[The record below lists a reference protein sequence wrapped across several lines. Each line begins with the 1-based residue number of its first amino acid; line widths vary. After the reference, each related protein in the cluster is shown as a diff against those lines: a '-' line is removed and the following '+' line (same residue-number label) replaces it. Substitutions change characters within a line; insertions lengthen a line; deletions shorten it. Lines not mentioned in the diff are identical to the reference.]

1 MGLSNGDKSR
11 QQYKRG
17 IVVATYGKLEYE
29 STESRALKSIT
40 VESYNKDQAKNLIQ
54 LNNNSAYMAQYL
66 RKLQRGVD
74 EANANIIE
82 QAQGFINDLLVLVG
96 GGSATG
102 LDFGDMKYVFQ
113 SWGALFGFTDEN
125 GNVQLP
131 INLFQAAW
139 HFFSTYVLGAGGQFG
154 GVIDSMI
161 DGFLAVLVS
170 QLGDVPII
178 GHAVGQIA
186 NFISDTRDFV
196 DLLHDKF
203 FVFLNNITDGIGEGI
218 DYIEHILS
226 KIYDRFIQPII
237 DLISKA
243 IGGPVGKAIGW
254 IQDVVSKIFSLASG
268 ADIKASAM
276 YKKATPLWETLDGN
290 GETSTP
296 LSTSDVSFTIT
307 STIAR
312 GAIIKCRGGDK
323 KQTISCIAKKTGTVS
338 TFFLDVYSM
347 DLDSSAS
354 KIYSSPDLSGQLS
367 SADQSVLFHEMSEED
382 AFTTNTDGNYIVVAR
397 MTGSGSVS
405 LQGKAF
411 PVAVTSV
418 RPLYPAIS
426 RNPSVIASPSSFTTA
441 DLDAIY
447 VKETPYFQLGV
458 IADIIPQ
465 SFYNDFSTLSDNLW
479 NRYRKR
485 DNPIGEINY
494 QSIIDGSLDIKSN
507 GNPGWSWCIHKYPVT
522 SNRCRVAVRPKQA
535 FTRSPTIVTM
545 FSRTDTPVGIGIKCY
560 VIDGNEQVVP
570 VLVTGYSTHE
580 EISTATQFAASE
592 NYFIGKWVYLEYD
605 PTDGHYRCYL
615 DPDWDSPY
623 LRVTKYADSI
633 NGMMLWEFDE
643 NAFSGTNVVK
653 SNSTRSS
660 AIIQRTSPSSGS
672 PVGLDDWKLEDYP
685 DPSA

>member
-1 MGLSNGDKSR
+1 M
-11 QQYKRG
+11 
-17 IVVATYGKLEYE
+17 ATYGKLEYE

-40 VESYNKDQAKNLIQ
+40 ADGYNKDQAKNLIQ
-54 LNNNSAYMAQYL
+54 LNNNTAYMAQYL

-203 FVFLNNITDGIGEGI
+203 FAFLNNVTDGIGEGI
-218 DYIEHILS
+218 DYIEHILA

-254 IQDVVSKIFSLASG
+254 IQDVVSKIFSLANG
-268 ADIKASAM
+268 ADTKASLVL
-276 YKKATPLWETLDGN
+276 KKATPLWETLDGN

-296 LSTSDVSFTIT
+296 LATADVSMTVNAT
-307 STIAR
+307 NAR
-312 GAIIKCRGGDK
+312 GSIIKCRGGDK
-323 KQTISCIAKKTGTVS
+323 KQTISCIAQKSGTVN
-338 TFFLDVYSM
+338 TFFLDVYEM
-347 DLDSSAS
+347 GLDSSAT
-354 KIYSSPDLSGQLS
+354 KIYTSPDLAGDLS
-367 SADQSVLFHEMSEED
+367 SVAQAVLFHEMSDDD
-382 AFTTNTDGNYIVVAR
+382 AFTTSLDGNYIVVAR
-397 MTGSGSVS
+397 MTGSGSVT

-411 PVAVTSV
+411 TVAVTSV
-418 RPLYPAIS
+418 RPLYPAIL
-426 RNPSVIASPSSFTTA
+426 RNPSVIASPTSFTTS

-447 VKETPYFQLGV
+447 VKEIPYFQLGTL
-458 IADIIPQ
+458 ADIVPQ
-465 SFYNDFSTLSDNLW
+465 SFYNDFTTFSDNLW
-479 NRYRKR
+479 IKKRNR
-485 DNPIGEINY
+485 DNPLGEINY
-494 QSIIDGSLDIKSN
+494 QSSIDGMLDIKSN
-507 GNPGWSWCIHKYPVT
+507 GNPGWSWCIHKFSVT
-522 SNRCRVAVRPKQA
+522 SNRCRIGIKIGQA
-535 FTRSPTIVTM
+535 ASRSATTVTM
-545 FSRTDTPVGIGIKCY
+545 FSRLDKANGIGLKVWRDTSGSFDMIKVDLVKMNGYNSETFITTILNSPQNTSNNNY
-560 VIDGNEQVVP
+560 VGDWI
-570 VLVTGYSTHE
+570 
-580 EISTATQFAASE
+580 
-592 NYFIGKWVYLEYD
+592 YLEYD
-605 PTDGHYRCYL
+605 PSDTHYRVYL
-615 DPDWDSPY
+615 NPDFSDPNNRLIPALGGY
-623 LRVTKYADSI
+623 VVA
-633 NGMMLWEFDE
+633 EFDE
-643 NAFSGTNVVK
+643 TTYGLEVGGINEILKTTSA
-653 SNSTRSS
+653 RSS
-660 AIIQRTSPSSGS
+660 SIIQRTSPSTGS
-672 PVGLDDWKLEDYP
+672 PAGLDDWKLEDYP
-685 DPSA
+685 DPNA